1 MCRDRRQGWAFEGGE
16 LAECHRDGHVSERTS
31 SLLELPSPVR
41 HCECLASGLPNPG
54 PRASRTLVRRSDGN
68 GTPSVTDLRTGTP
81 RPGRSIRDGRP
92 ADTLPASHPTRSA
105 AGILCVRMASTRI
118 AATSTM
124 KLLRCTW
131 LSALLL
137 SGCVA
142 AAGTTGP
149 TDSLGA
155 TIAGPT
161 IAGASPAPAEA
172 GPTLLPAEP
181 DTTLIPAR
189 DSLPA
194 RSSQPLPG
202 APGVAFW
209 ALSDDR
215 HVTVWTW
222 HTEGALQRLV
232 TLDTWPDPDPGSG
245 LYTDRQVVV
254 APDGSGI
261 AVAESIA
268 GYLDR
273 RRVRVF
279 AADGRLLWSS
289 SDPACCAGPLPW
301 SPDGRRLAIASHPW
315 TVLDLSSAASGAVT
329 TVDWQGRADSSP
341 GDAIVG
347 FSADSS
353 ILYGLTGNVLPPD
366 PGGVI
371 AIDLDRGRVA
381 RLTAL
386 PGRQASASDRI
397 GTSNGGWLDWFIDR
411 ATGRLLVART
421 GSSCD
426 PPAQWAIVDG
436 AAVTPLDLPRSND
449 RCRTPASPS
458 WGPDGTLVLD
468 QLTSD
473 RPAVSHRIRT
483 VRPERP
489 DRDIGPA
496 FAIEGGDF
504 RANLAAVR
512 GEYALAILCSVASG
526 TAIAYLGCDEAVL
539 VELPTA
545 RSAAV
550 LAPGRSS
557 DNRGFFFAGWV
568 P

>member
-1 MCRDRRQGWAFEGGE
+1 
-16 LAECHRDGHVSERTS
+16 
-31 SLLELPSPVR
+31 
-41 HCECLASGLPNPG
+41 
-54 PRASRTLVRRSDGN
+54 
-68 GTPSVTDLRTGTP
+68 
-81 RPGRSIRDGRP
+81 
-92 ADTLPASHPTRSA
+92 
-105 AGILCVRMASTRI
+105 
-118 AATSTM
+118 
-124 KLLRCTW
+124 
-131 LSALLL
+131 
-137 SGCVA
+137 
-142 AAGTTGP
+142 
-149 TDSLGA
+149 
-155 TIAGPT
+155 
-161 IAGASPAPAEA
+161 
-172 GPTLLPAEP
+172 
-181 DTTLIPAR
+181 
-189 DSLPA
+189 
-194 RSSQPLPG
+194 
-202 APGVAFW
+202 
-209 ALSDDR
+209 
-215 HVTVWTW
+215 
-222 HTEGALQRLV
+222 V

-245 LYTDRQVVV
+245 FYTDRQVVV
-254 APDGSGI
+254 APDGSGV

-268 GYLDR
+268 GDLDR

-289 SDPACCAGPLPW
+289 SDPTCCPGPLAW
-301 SPDGRRLAIASHPW
+301 SADGRRLAIASHPW
-315 TVLDLSSAASGAVT
+315 TVLDLSSAGSGTVT
-329 TVDWQGRADSSP
+329 SLDWPGRAESSP

-353 ILYGLTGNVLPPD
+353 VLYGLTGTGYVLPPD
-366 PGGVI
+366 PGRVI
-371 AIDLDRGRVA
+371 AIDLARGRVT
-381 RLTAL
+381 RLAAL
-386 PGRQASASDRI
+386 PGRQASAGDRLAA
-397 GTSNGGWLDWFIDR
+397 SNGGWLDPFIDR

-426 PPAQWAIVDG
+426 PPVQWEIVDG

-473 RPAVSHRIRT
+473 RPTVGHRIRT

-504 RANLAAVR
+504 RADLAAVR
-512 GEYALAILCSVASG
+512 GDDALVILCSVASG

-545 RSAAV
+545 RSAAI
-550 LAPGRSS
+550 LAPGRSL